1 MVIGLAFRSR
11 RRHQPMLAYIYQSLS
26 GSRNWIYLACKFFH
40 PPWCTNEYLPILYIP
55 GVL

>member
-55 GVL
+55 GV